1 MLFSSVLLLPELLL
15 PELLLELPL
24 PLLLLLSLLLST
36 LLPSLPSLVMP
47 ARLSGAGCL
56 PLTRGLTAAD
66 PRLPASAPG
75 LPCSSGLASAC

>member
-24 PLLLLLSLLLST
+24 LSLPLLLLLSLLLWT
-36 LLPSLPSLVMP
+36 MLPSLPSLVMP

-56 PLTRGLTAAD
+56 PLTRGLTVAD

-75 LPCSSGLASAC
+75 LPEVAR